1 MLFKAVVSYLFRGR
15 EVVEFEAMNVASA
28 KRQLTRRYGSDSRNG
43 GLHHSLVSV
52 ILLDD
57 EDYIVCKKVH
67 SYWEYPYN
75 DKRSHDGIGWVEW
88 CVSERQKTFKYQI

>member
-28 KRQLTRRYGSDSRNG
+28 KRQITRRYGSDNRNG

-52 ILLDD
+52 TLLDD
-57 EDYIVCKKVH
+57 EDYIVCQKVH
-67 SYWEYPYN
+67 SFWEYPYR
-75 DKRSHDGIGWVEW
+75 DKRSHDGIGWVDW
-88 CVSERQKTFKYQI
+88 CVGERQKTFKYQF